1 MNTIKR
7 SLRGITRSPVRTILL
22 VVLLTV
28 SLSMALIMLVVS
40 NAFSDQIDQIRAH
53 VGTDI
58 YLRPPE
64 TMPGEIATIPETE
77 VDVLGS
83 VPEVAKIG
91 KKLNIPYEGDALLPA
106 QLTEDG
112 KKILAGRG
120 LDSDSADNAAGNMN
134 ISIIGSNTPDALSV
148 RGRVTTGLGVT
159 IQPSQPVAITT
170 GRTFTMDEMNADVAV
185 VSGPLAKSN
194 GLSVG
199 DMLELGGVSLE
210 IIGTFE
216 ADSGDLF
223 GQNAIF
229 LPLVTAQRVL
239 EQPGA
244 ITEAVI
250 YADDVDNVPQ
260 VAAAIEEY
268 VPNPNMTTNIEAFDE
283 LAGPLQNARQGSQ
296 TGMIASLAACIAII
310 LFSMI
315 LTVRGRVK
323 EIGILKAVGA
333 SNSGVIFQFGAET
346 LMIAIVA
353 AILSGT
359 ATYLLAGGIASSM
372 VGTQAI
378 EGLANGSA
386 SVSVSPAVFAYSIGI
401 AVILALVGSCIPT
414 WNVARIKPAEVL
426 RYE

>member
-1 MNTIKR
+1 
-7 SLRGITRSPVRTILL
+7 
-22 VVLLTV
+22 
-28 SLSMALIMLVVS
+28 
-40 NAFSDQIDQIRAH
+40 
-53 VGTDI
+53 
-58 YLRPPE
+58 
-64 TMPGEIATIPETE
+64 
-77 VDVLGS
+77 
-83 VPEVAKIG
+83 
-91 KKLNIPYEGDALLPA
+91 
-106 QLTEDG
+106 
-112 KKILAGRG
+112 
-120 LDSDSADNAAGNMN
+120 
-134 ISIIGSNTPDALSV
+134 
-148 RGRVTTGLGVT
+148 
-159 IQPSQPVAITT
+159 
-170 GRTFTMDEMNADVAV
+170 
-185 VSGPLAKSN
+185 
-194 GLSVG
+194 
-199 DMLELGGVSLE
+199 MLELGGVSLE

-401 AVILALVGSCIPT
+401 AVILALVGNCIPA